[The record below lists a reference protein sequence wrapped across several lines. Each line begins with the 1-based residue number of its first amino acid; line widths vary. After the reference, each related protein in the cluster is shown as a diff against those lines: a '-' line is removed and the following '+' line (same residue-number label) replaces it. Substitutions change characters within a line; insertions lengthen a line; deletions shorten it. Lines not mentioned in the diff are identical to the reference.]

1 MVSGERA
8 LYRGVSVNARAV
20 PHHLGFVNKLLDL
33 THQVGFSAM
42 GKRMQVTDSAMA
54 NEDEASGC
62 GDCLAG
68 LRKAAGFSQV
78 ELAVALGTRKV
89 ERRA

>member
-1 MVSGERA
+1 M
-8 LYRGVSVNARAV
+8 NAREF
-20 PHHLGFVNKLLDL
+20 HIIWGFVNKLLDL

-42 GKRMQVTDSAMA
+42 GKRMQVTDSARA